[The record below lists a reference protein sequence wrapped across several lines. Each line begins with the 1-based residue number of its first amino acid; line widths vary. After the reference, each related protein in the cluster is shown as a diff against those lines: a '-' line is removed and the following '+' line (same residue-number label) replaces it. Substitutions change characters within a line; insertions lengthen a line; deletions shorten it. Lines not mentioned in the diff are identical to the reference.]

1 MDYKLSR
8 CELDIPA
15 IPASGSPGAGLFG
28 AAPVV
33 ISATI
38 DESASLFGKDGRATA
53 DYYRSAYQAKYH
65 VVKSK
70 SEPGGQQGAWRIS
83 KIVVEEEKSS

>member
-15 IPASGSPGAGLFG
+15 SSSPGAGGLFG
-28 AAPVV
+28 AAPSVV

-70 SEPGGQQGAWRIS
+70 AEQGGQGVWRIS
-83 KIVVEEEKSS
+83 KIVVEEEKSP